1 MANSI
6 RKQQK
11 KQLYKELQKAEQDVR
26 KSLAP
31 KVQQL
36 GPSKRAKLTLTKE
49 VRRTNEQPSI
59 RTIDKSSTKK
69 LKKTVKRK
77 KK

>member
-1 MANSI
+1 MAYSVK
-6 RKQQK
+6 KQQK
-11 KQLYKELQKAEQDVR
+11 KQLYKEMDKAEQDVR

-31 KVQQL
+31 KIRQL
-36 GPSKRAKLTLTKE
+36 GPSKRAKLTITTE

-59 RTIDKSSTKK
+59 KTIDRVKPKK

-77 KK
+77 IK

>member
-1 MANSI
+1 MAYSVK
-6 RKQQK
+6 KQQK
-11 KQLYKELQKAEQDVR
+11 KQLYKEASKAEQDVR

-59 RTIDKSSTKK
+59 NTINVKK
-69 LKKTVKRK
+69 IKKTAKRK